1 MLDFYTSRAGFR
13 ARLRLGA
20 VGLSAC
26 LWSSS
31 FAPAAGA
38 AEFVVAADQVGGF
51 YGPYLPTDFS
61 DPMDAPP
68 IPMPDNME
76 TFQNYFM
83 GRTSSLDG
91 FTSPERRVFFIYDLS
106 GIALPDGEVVTSV
119 SLELDLLFGGTSALA
134 NFTGGVEV
142 VEFTSSAYSDDEIL
156 DFEAAAIDP
165 VDIWASFGTADPYGG
180 YVLAGPLEPE
190 PTTPGI
196 QTIDL
201 PGANPDVEAAMGS
214 TLFIVT
220 ARLETYDPDPI
231 EVPGFPDAID
241 PYEYVFG
248 GTDVVKDG
256 GSVTPPPPL
265 IITTEVIPEPGTFA
279 LLVLG
284 GVAVLRRRR

>member
-1 MLDFYTSRAGFR
+1 MHVLSPFR
-13 ARLRLGA
+13 HCVVTRLRFGVAGLA
-20 VGLSAC
+20 VCSLCCAFG
-26 LWSSS
+26 
-31 FAPAAGA
+31 PAASA
-38 AEFVVAADQVGGF
+38 AEFVVPADQVGGF

-61 DPMDAPP
+61 DPGDVPP

-76 TFQNYFM
+76 TFQNYFL
-83 GRTSSLDG
+83 GRTSSLVG

-106 GIALPDGEVVTSV
+106 GVALPDGETVTSV
-119 SLELDLLFGGTSALA
+119 SIELDLLFGGTSALA
-134 NFTGGVEV
+134 NFSGGFEV
-142 VEFTSSAYSDDEIL
+142 VEFTSSFYSDDEIL
-156 DFEAAAIDP
+156 DFETAGLDP
-165 VDIWASFGTADPYGG
+165 VDIWETFGTEDPYGT
-180 YVLAGPLEPE
+180 YVIAGPGDPM
-190 PTTPGI
+190 PTMPGI

-214 TLFIVT
+214 TILIVT

-265 IITTEVIPEPGTFA
+265 IITTEVIPEPGSFA
-279 LLVLG
+279 LLALG